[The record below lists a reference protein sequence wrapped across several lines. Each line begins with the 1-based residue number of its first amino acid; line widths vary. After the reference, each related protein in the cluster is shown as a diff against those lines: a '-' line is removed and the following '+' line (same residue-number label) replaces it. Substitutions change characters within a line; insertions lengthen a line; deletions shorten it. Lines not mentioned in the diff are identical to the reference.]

1 MIELKNVE
9 KYFKKPIRGKGVWGM
24 VKSLFSRK
32 HTLVKAVD
40 GVTFTVDDG
49 EAVGYIGANGAG
61 KSTTIKMMSGILTPT
76 AGEILIDGLH
86 PYKSKERNAVL
97 KTIGVVFGQK
107 TQLWYDLPL
116 TETYDLLRYIY
127 DITEQNYK
135 KRMGELVELLDMSS
149 FLDAPVRTLSLGQR
163 MRADLAAAM
172 LHNPKTLFL
181 DEPTIGL
188 DVLVKRNLIDAI
200 NRIRKEYNTTLILTT
215 HAMSDI
221 ELLCKRVIIL
231 DAGKVLYDGS
241 LDAVK
246 HMFGDRRDITLE
258 TATPI
263 DTSRI
268 TEKFKIEK
276 IVSENDGTHTTLTV
290 DADIQP
296 VNELLNSLLT
306 EFAVR
311 DVKIV
316 ETGIEQIVS
325 RIYEKNNITVDGM
338 KITSDLPSEDTAS
351 ETNASVGAESAK
363 TAEAAAANADG
374 AEGGDGDTDAEQA

>member
-24 VKSLFSRK
+24 FKTLFSRK

-40 GVTFTVDDG
+40 GISFTVNDG
-49 EAVGYIGANGAG
+49 ESVGYIGANGAG

-76 AGEILIDGLH
+76 NGEILIDGKH

-116 TETYDLLRYIY
+116 TETYELLRYIY
-127 DITEQNYK
+127 DVPENEYK
-135 KRMGELVELLDMSS
+135 ARRAELVELLDMKP

-188 DVLVKRNLIDAI
+188 DVLVKRNLIEAI
-200 NRIRKEYNTTLILTT
+200 NKLRNEYNTTLILTT

-221 ELLCKRVIIL
+221 ELLCKRVIVL
-231 DAGKVLYDGS
+231 DAGKILFDGS
-241 LDAVK
+241 LEEVK
-246 HMFGDRRDITLE
+246 HMFGDKRDITIM
-258 TATPI
+258 T
-263 DTSRI
+263 DTEI
-268 TEKFKIEK
+268 AADGAKEKFGEAITRIATE
-276 IVSENDGTHTTLTV
+276 DGGLKTTFTV
-290 DADIQP
+290 DEQKLRSS
-296 VNELLNSLLT
+296 ELLNWLLSNY
-306 EFAVR
+306 VVK
-311 DVKIV
+311 DVKIT
-316 ETGIEQIVS
+316 ETGIEQVVEK
-325 RIYEKNNITVDGM
+325 IYENN
-338 KITSDLPSEDTAS
+338 K
-351 ETNASVGAESAK
+351 VGAAES
-363 TAEAAAANADG
+363 
-374 AEGGDGDTDAEQA
+374 GGGE

>member
-9 KYFKKPIRGKGVWGM
+9 KHFKKPIRGKGVLGM
-24 VKSLFSRK
+24 LKTLFSNK

-40 GVTFTVDDG
+40 GVSFTVEDG

-76 AGEILIDGLH
+76 SGEVLIDGLH

-116 TETYDLLRYIY
+116 TETYELLRYIY
-127 DITEQNYK
+127 DISESDYK
-135 KRMGELVELLDMSS
+135 RRRAELVELLDMKP

-188 DVLVKRNLIDAI
+188 DVLVKRNLIEAI
-200 NRIRKEYNTTLILTT
+200 NAIRKEYHTTLMLTT

-231 DAGKVLYDGS
+231 DAGKVLYDGTLES
-241 LDAVK
+241 VK
-246 HMFGDRRDITLE
+246 HMFGDKRDITV
-258 TATPI
+258 
-263 DTSRI
+263 I
-268 TEKFKIEK
+268 TKSALDVQNVQEKFA
-276 IVSENDGTHTTLTV
+276 VDRVTQENDGRLTTFTV
-290 DADIQP
+290 DATKTQSGAI
-296 VNELLNSLLT
+296 LNYLLT
-306 EFAVR
+306 EFEVD
-311 DVKIV
+311 DVKIA
-316 ETGIEQIVS
+316 ETGIEQVVEK
-325 RIYEKNNITVDGM
+325 IYEKNNLNIDGVKM
-338 KITSDLPSEDTAS
+338 DSGEGKNSQEN
-351 ETNASVGAESAK
+351 ETPE
-363 TAEAAAANADG
+363 
-374 AEGGDGDTDAEQA
+374 EQAGEDGE

>member
-9 KYFKKPIRGKGVWGM
+9 KYFKKPIRGKGVFGM
-24 VKSLFSRK
+24 IKTLFSAK
-32 HTLVKAVD
+32 HTVVKAVD
-40 GVTFTVDDG
+40 GVSFTVGDG

-76 AGEILIDGLH
+76 GGEILVDGLH
-86 PYKSKERNAVL
+86 PYKQKERNAVL

-116 TETYDLLRYIY
+116 TETYELLRYIY
-127 DITEQNYK
+127 DVPNAEYIR
-135 KRMGELVELLDMSS
+135 RMGELTELLDMKP

-188 DVLVKRNLIDAI
+188 DVLVKRNLINAI
-200 NRIRKEYNTTLILTT
+200 NSIRREYDTTLILTT

-231 DAGKVLYDGS
+231 DSGKVLYDGS
-241 LDAVK
+241 LDGVK
-246 HMFGDRRDITLE
+246 HMFGDKRDLTVTVAAPLNEQELKEKYSPE
-258 TATPI
+258 TVVL
-263 DTSRI
+263 S
-268 TEKFKIEK
+268 
-276 IVSENDGTHTTLTV
+276 DGGLTATLTV
-290 DADIQP
+290 DAGKVSVGEI
-296 VNELLNSLLT
+296 LTSLISDYD
-306 EFAVR
+306 VK

-325 RIYEKNNITVDGM
+325 KIYEKNGIKVDGM
-338 KITSDLPSEDTAS
+338 DVKSDM
-351 ETNASVGAESAK
+351 
-363 TAEAAAANADG
+363 ADG
-374 AEGGDGDTDAEQA
+374 EGD

>member
-1 MIELKNVE
+1 MIELKNVQ

-24 VKSLFSRK
+24 FKTLFSRK

-40 GVTFTVDDG
+40 GVSFTVDDG

-76 AGEILIDGLH
+76 GGEILIDGKH

-116 TETYDLLRYIY
+116 TETYELLRYIY
-127 DITEQNYK
+127 DVGEDDYK
-135 KRMGELVELLDMSS
+135 RRLGELVELLGMKP

-188 DVLVKRNLIDAI
+188 DVLVKRNLVEAI
-200 NRIRKEYNTTLILTT
+200 KQLQDEYKTTLILTT

-221 ELLCKRVIIL
+221 ELLCKRVIVL
-231 DAGKVLYDGS
+231 DEGKVLYDGS

-246 HMFGDRRDITLE
+246 HMFGDKRNITIQ
-258 TATPI
+258 TAEPI
-263 DTSRI
+263 DAQTACSAFVVDKVSADGDGRLTTFTI
-268 TEKFKIEK
+268 DAQKAPPDKLLGFLIENYHPLDIKI
-276 IVSENDGTHTTLTV
+276 N
-290 DADIQP
+290 
-296 VNELLNSLLT
+296 
-306 EFAVR
+306 
-311 DVKIV
+311 
-316 ETGIEQIVS
+316 ETGIEQVVEK
-325 RIYEKNNITVDGM
+325 IYENNE
-338 KITSDLPSEDTAS
+338 KTANGAD
-351 ETNASVGAESAK
+351 ETNAES
-363 TAEAAAANADG
+363 G
-374 AEGGDGDTDAEQA
+374 EGGV

>member
-24 VKSLFSRK
+24 FKTLFSRK

-40 GVTFTVDDG
+40 GVSFTVDDG
-49 EAVGYIGANGAG
+49 ECVGYIGANGAG

-76 AGEILIDGLH
+76 AGEILIDGKH

-116 TETYDLLRYIY
+116 TETYELLKYIY
-127 DITEQNYK
+127 DVPEDEYK
-135 KRMGELVELLDMSS
+135 RRIGELIELLDMKP
-149 FLDAPVRTLSLGQR
+149 FMDAPVRTLSLGQR

-200 NRIRKEYNTTLILTT
+200 NKLKTEYNTTLILTT

-221 ELLCKRVIIL
+221 ELLCNRVIIL
-231 DAGKVLYDGS
+231 DAGKVLFDGS
-241 LDAVK
+241 LESVK
-246 HMFGDRRDITLE
+246 HMFGDSRDITVRTKSPVDCDSVKAKFGDAILKSDLSDGGHNV
-258 TATPI
+258 TFTI
-263 DTSRI
+263 DAVKLGS
-268 TEKFKIEK
+268 
-276 IVSENDGTHTTLTV
+276 G
-290 DADIQP
+290 
-296 VNELLNSLLT
+296 ELLGHLLSQY
-306 EFAVR
+306 EAE
-311 DVKIV
+311 DVKIA
-316 ETGIEQIVS
+316 ETGIEQVV
-325 RIYEKNNITVDGM
+325 EKLYKKTGV
-338 KITSDLPSEDTAS
+338 
-351 ETNASVGAESAK
+351 
-363 TAEAAAANADG
+363 TAEG
-374 AEGGDGDTDAEQA
+374 SGE